1 LLSSALFGG
10 SSDFSTTGTDHTAPT
25 VVLHIPMNG
34 ETNKYINFTRLA
46 EERYGFNALHPRL
59 AAQRERLA
67 RIAAAGAA
75 LEKGSGSGSA
85 DEMSVDLSEGES
97 NVEMGGAEGGSA
109 MDGKKPV
116 KKKQKADQYDKDDPF
131 VDDTELLWEE
141 QAAASKDGFF
151 VYSGPLV
158 PEGEKPTIERYG
170 TQNLLRRTLTLLIH
184 PLQGGWYCQAR
195 PWPRTSGNCPRNRH
209 E

>member
-1 LLSSALFGG
+1 
-10 SSDFSTTGTDHTAPT
+10 
-25 VVLHIPMNG
+25 MNG
-34 ETNKYINFTRLA
+34 ETNKYINFARLA

-97 NVEMGGAEGGSA
+97 NVEMGGMEGGSA
-109 MDGKKPV
+109 AEGKKPV

-131 VDDTELLWEE
+131 VDDSELLWEE

-170 TQNLLRRTLTLLIH
+170 HELLLS
-184 PLQGGWYCQAR
+184 R
-195 PWPRTSGNCPRNRH
+195 PQPY
-209 E
+209 

>member
-1 LLSSALFGG
+1 
-10 SSDFSTTGTDHTAPT
+10 
-25 VVLHIPMNG
+25 MNG
-34 ETNKYINFTRLA
+34 ETNKYINFARLA

-97 NVEMGGAEGGSA
+97 NVEMGGMDGGSA
-109 MDGKKPV
+109 AEGKKPT
-116 KKKQKADQYDKDDPF
+116 KSTKKADQYDKNDPF
-131 VDDTELLWEE
+131 VDDSELLWEE

-158 PEGEKPTIERYG
+158 PEGEKPTIERYVFMSSL
-170 TQNLLRRTLTLLIH
+170 QALTLLIRLLLGRTVLSNAAVAEDEPELH
-184 PLQGGWYCQAR
+184 GELPRAGVELQPPQTQA
-195 PWPRTSGNCPRNRH
+195 PEVLLPRESPELQKPRG
-209 E
+209 